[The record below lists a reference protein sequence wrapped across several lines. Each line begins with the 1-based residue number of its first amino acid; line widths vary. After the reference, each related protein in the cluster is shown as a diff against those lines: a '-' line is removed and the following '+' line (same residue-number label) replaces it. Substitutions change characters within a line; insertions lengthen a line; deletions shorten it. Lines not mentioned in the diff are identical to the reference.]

1 MHLDRPW
8 SPVTY
13 APGVFSLL
21 SFDGKPATCSDTVVE
36 AVRSAV
42 DAAEAFPASSHRWKP
57 GTPCSLAAGPL
68 AGLPA
73 VVISVQRETATLAIM
88 MLGHLRS
95 ASVPLDCLKA
105 QDDD

>member
-1 MHLDRPW
+1 MRLDRPW

-36 AVRSAV
+36 AVRTAV
-42 DAAEAFPASSHRWKP
+42 DAAEAFPASSHPWKP
-57 GTPCSLAAGPL
+57 GTPCSPAVGPFRDH
-68 AGLPA
+68 PA
-73 VVISVQRETATLAIM
+73 VVIAVQRETATIAIM

-95 ASVPLDCLKA
+95 VSVPLDCLKA
-105 QDDD
+105 RDE

>member
-1 MHLDRPW
+1 MRLDRPW
-8 SPVTY
+8 SPVTH

-42 DAAEAFPASSHRWKP
+42 DAAEAFPASSHRWKQ

-73 VVISVQRETATLAIM
+73 VITDVRRETASIAIL
-88 MLGHLRS
+88 MLGHLRTV
-95 ASVPLDCLKA
+95 SVPLDALA
-105 QDDD
+105 PRENN